1 MTSRF
6 LEFRSVLP
14 APAALVACVAAA
26 LLVAASARPAAPP
39 PAAERPAAA
48 ASTVEPTLPLRIDA
62 VFESFERSHGRG
74 RGRLR
79 IDLRAID
86 QVEDVA
92 ITLRH
97 EDALSIPEEASLP
110 RERLRLRRGETR
122 TFVMAIEAAEDRD
135 LPLRLEATFESADGT
150 LLHLG
155 QGITLHGS
163 KAVPLGRYH
172 LGAFEFPALVLDGP
186 RP

>member
-1 MTSRF
+1 MKSRA
-6 LEFRSVLP
+6 LEFRSAP
-14 APAALVACVAAA
+14 SAPATLVACVAAA
-26 LLVAASARPAAPP
+26 LLAAAAARPAAPP
-39 PAAERPAAA
+39 PARERPAAA
-48 ASTVEPTLPLRIDA
+48 PTVEPTLPLRIDA
-62 VFESFERSHGRG
+62 GLESFERTRGRG

-79 IDLRAID
+79 IDLQAID
-86 QVEDVA
+86 QVEDLA

-110 RERLRLRRGETR
+110 RERLRLRRGDRR

-135 LPLRLEATFESADGT
+135 LPLRIEATFRSADGT

-155 QGITLHGS
+155 QGITLPGA
-163 KAVPLGRYH
+163 KPVPLGRYH
-172 LGAFEFPALVLDGP
+172 LGAFECQALVLEGP